1 MKLAG
6 RAMRQL
12 FILCTGCWFAG
23 GFFPVWAATPSFTVK
38 PDFIRIGAFHEAT
51 KVTFQAEIPHGFD
64 AVVEIQGEVVEE
76 DVMRRVRHWDMW
88 MNGEDTLV
96 KGAPYLY
103 MASSSDPELL
113 SGSGPEIPWGYSA
126 MERRISFS
134 GRMNSRERE
143 GFFKDF
149 CLLKEKR
156 RLYHIQ
162 KEALELLDFSLKK
175 DLVWGVF
182 KLPANMMPGSYDVT
196 LSVVRDGQMISRKA
210 VPIRAVMVGI
220 PSLIGSLAEKHSLLY
235 GCTSV
240 FIALLAGL
248 FVGLI
253 FERLGIGK
261 RRESH

>member
-64 AVVEIQGEVVEE
+64 AVVEIQGEDVEE
-76 DVMRRVRHWDMW
+76 DVLRRVRHWDMW

-96 KGAPYLY
+96 KGAPNLY
-103 MASSSDPELL
+103 MAASTDPGLL
-113 SGSGPEIPWGYSA
+113 SGSGTKIFWGYGA
-126 MERRISFS
+126 MELRISFS
-134 GRMNSRERE
+134 GRMNPRERKL
-143 GFFKDF
+143 FFEEF
-149 CLLKEKR
+149 CLLKER
-156 RLYHIQ
+156 RHLYHIQ
-162 KEALELLDFSLKK
+162 KEAIGPNHSSPELT
-175 DLVWGVF
+175 LVQGFF
-182 KLPANMMPGSYDVT
+182 KLPPNMIPGSYDVT

-220 PSLIGSLAEKHSLLY
+220 PSLIDSLAEKHSLLY